1 MSAAKACDFYSAL
14 LNIAGRS
21 CHIASKFPCSN
32 VRLAVTISPTIVWEF
47 EFMPN
52 VRRARAIAIAKAE
65 DRSRVYRFRLLMLAA
80 GATAA
85 ILALPAFFF

>member
-1 MSAAKACDFYSAL
+1 MSAARVCDFYSAL
-14 LNIAGRS
+14 LNIAGGS

-52 VRRARAIAIAKAE
+52 ARRARAIAIAKAE
-65 DRSRVYRFRLLMLAA
+65 DRSKVYRFRLLMLAA

-85 ILALPAFFF
+85 ILALPILLG